1 MDCPDAIRILI
12 LSCQIQAINSLL
24 SFLRNE
30 GIVLKARAISAKNEL
45 YEQLKLQSWDLIL
58 CCEDCDVSVNAV
70 NEALTVQCLE
80 LPIIFLSDD
89 TSQINT
95 ASLFQSDIQ
104 DCLSFHQEYQIAK
117 AIKREVGIRR
127 LKLSHRLLQ
136 LDFKELEKRHQ
147 SLMDA
152 SSSALAYIQEGMHLY
167 CNKSYAQIFSRKD
180 SDSLQ
185 QSPLLDLFKGSS
197 REQLKNALSTK
208 FENELKLTLQ
218 LDGKNKLAVPAYPE
232 LELSFIPVSYN
243 GQACLQLIVK
253 PASGNPA
260 YSTMLETTKNQDLL
274 TRLYNKDFFLE
285 KIELSIAKAIKQQQP
300 SALLI
305 VQINEFLDIKSTIG
319 IGKANQVLN
328 DIAAFLNKS
337 IQKKFAAARLDV
349 YQFGLL
355 IDNCK
360 LADSIELAN
369 FIKSKIN
376 NHITT
381 TALPSLQLSCSIGIA
396 SINENALDADGLLD
410 KARVNLHKGIPKIGE
425 TPSDS
430 SDQQDINELGSY
442 IKLAIEE
449 QRIKLLFQPILGL
462 RDEKFRDYEV
472 LSRMLDGE
480 NNDMQPS
487 EFLPITNLNGL
498 GEELDKLVV
507 VKALSSLRET
517 KADYVRLSIN
527 LTPDSLLSKTF
538 LPWLSQTLQSSNIT
552 TDKLQFQISENQIC
566 NNPEYC
572 SNFSNG
578 LKELG
583 IGTIVCHYGCNI
595 NLLHYLDDIKPVYVK
610 LDKSLV
616 SDITYNPYQ
625 QNELKSLFSDLH
637 SRNYKVAVPHV
648 EDFSILPTLWRLGA
662 DFIQGY
668 CLERPRKTMNY
679 EFIQNHELTLSSQTH
694 KQAL

>member
-1 MDCPDAIRILI
+1 MDSPEPIRILI
-12 LSCQIQAINSLL
+12 LSSQIQAINSLL
-24 SFLRNE
+24 AVLRNE
-30 GIVLKARAISAKNEL
+30 GVELKARAVRAKKEL
-45 YEQLKLQSWDLIL
+45 HEQLKLQSWDLIL
-58 CCEDCDVSVNAV
+58 FCEGCDFSAIAV
-70 NEALTVQCLE
+70 KETLAAQGLE

-89 TSQINT
+89 IAQVDT
-95 ASLFQSDIQ
+95 AKLFQSDIQ
-104 DCLSFHQEYQIAK
+104 DCLSLHQKVQIAT

-127 LKLSHRLLQ
+127 LKHSHRLLQ

-167 CNKSYAQIFSRKD
+167 CNKSYAQIFSGKD
-180 SDSLQ
+180 SGSLQ
-185 QSPLLDLFKGSS
+185 QSPLLDLFKGNS
-197 REQLKNALSTK
+197 REQLKKALSIK
-208 FENELKLTLQ
+208 IEKEFKLTLR
-218 LDGKNKLAVPAYPE
+218 LDEKNKHAGLAYPE

-274 TRLYNKDFFLE
+274 TRLYNRDFFLE

-300 SALLI
+300 SSLLI
-305 VQINEFLDIKSTIG
+305 VQVNEFLDIKSTIG

-337 IQKKFAAARLDV
+337 IQKKFAAARLEA

-396 SINENALDADGLLD
+396 SINENALDAEDLLK
-410 KARVNLHKGIPKIGE
+410 KARVNLHKGIPNIGE
-425 TPSDS
+425 PQSES
-430 SDQQDINELGSY
+430 SHRQDINALTAY
-442 IKLAIEE
+442 IKLALEE

-472 LSRMLDGE
+472 LSRMLDE
-480 NNDMQPS
+480 ESNDMPPS
-487 EFLPITNLNGL
+487 DFLPLINLNGL
-498 GEELDKLVV
+498 GEDLDKIVV
-507 VKALSSLRET
+507 AMALSSLHKTEAT
-517 KADYVRLSIN
+517 YVRLIIN
-527 LTPDSLLSKTF
+527 LTPDTLLSKTF
-538 LPWLSQTLQSSNIT
+538 LPWLSETIQSRDIT
-552 TDKLQFQISENQIC
+552 TDKLLFQISENQIC

-583 IGTIVCHYGCNI
+583 IGTIVCHYGCTV

-616 SDITYNPYQ
+616 RDITYNPYQ
-625 QNELKSLFSDLH
+625 QNELKSLFTDLH
-637 SRNYKVAVPHV
+637 NRNYKVAVPQV
-648 EDFSILPTLWRLGA
+648 EDFSILSTLCRLGA

-668 CLERPRKTMNY
+668 CLQRPRQTMNY
-679 EFIQNHELTLSSQTH
+679 AFIQNHELTLSSQTH